1 MHFQELRT
9 GELYIFRHL
18 HLFIKLKIVLLKKKC
33 KTVSRKRDV
42 LSRFSLGSRIY
53 VVLLHFSFVKMS
65 FPTLGKL
72 YLTHYTSFICFTHDT
87 LKNLHFLRSNK

>member
-42 LSRFSLGSRIY
+42 LSRFSLGYVY
-53 VVLLHFSFVKMS
+53 VVLLHFSFVEMS
-65 FPTLGKL
+65 FPTLGKM
-72 YLTHYTSFICFTHDT
+72 YLTQYP
-87 LKNLHFLRSNK
+87 LHLLYMLYS